1 MCDGTGAPRGGVG
14 GPQAP
19 KLGGG
24 EERPPTETGG
34 GRPTGQ
40 PIEASPSKLYLRERE
55 RERARERERERA
67 CARASVYSSYTQLY
81 NWCVSSALSRG
92 VLGDKALYHR

>member
-1 MCDGTGAPRGGVG
+1 MCVAVVHVVADPSPVWLSLQTSIRLMVCDGTGVPRGGVG

-40 PIEASPSKLYLRERE
+40 PIEASHSKLALRE
-55 RERARERERERA
+55 
-67 CARASVYSSYTQLY
+67 
-81 NWCVSSALSRG
+81 
-92 VLGDKALYHR
+92 